1 MLKGRE
7 RLLVAGFA
15 LMLML
20 FTLLVFLVRGSVGRG
35 GR

>member
-1 MLKGRE
+1 MMKDRE

-15 LMLML
+15 LILIL
-20 FTLLVFLVRGSVGRG
+20 FLALLFLIRGSVGRG

>member
-1 MLKGRE
+1 MKDRE

-15 LMLML
+15 LILSR
-20 FTLLVFLVRGSVGRG
+20 FTVLVVLLRGSVGRG

>member
-1 MLKGRE
+1 MMKDRE

-15 LMLML
+15 LILIL
-20 FTLLVFLVRGSVGRG
+20 FTVLLFLIRGAVGRG

>member
-1 MLKGRE
+1 MMKNRE

-15 LMLML
+15 LILIL
-20 FTLLVFLVRGSVGRG
+20 FTVLVFLVRGSVGRG